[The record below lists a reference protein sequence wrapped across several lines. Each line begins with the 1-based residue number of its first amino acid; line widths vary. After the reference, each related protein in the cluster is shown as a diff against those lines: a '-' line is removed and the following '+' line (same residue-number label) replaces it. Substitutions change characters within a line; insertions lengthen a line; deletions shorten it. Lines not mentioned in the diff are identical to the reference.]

1 MVLERTP
8 VSAVGEALEYKVKPQ
23 VLDGKE
29 RNSGQLH
36 TYATLALTLCPR
48 KLRQN
53 IQLNLTSSSVK
64 LCVKT
69 KKVKN
74 KEEYVF
80 I

>member
-48 KLRQN
+48 KLQAEY
-53 IQLNLTSSSVK
+53 T
-64 LCVKT
+64 T
-69 KKVKN
+69 KPD
-74 KEEYVF
+74 F
-80 I
+80 ILSEIVCQDKKSEK